1 MNQPMANGVQMT
13 AMPGQ
18 PMMMNPN
25 APLQASM
32 TQEQMAQMQMQQQ
45 M

>member
-1 MNQPMANGVQMT
+1 MNQQMANGGVQMT

-25 APLQASM
+25 APVMASM
-32 TQEQMAQMQMQQQ
+32 TQEQMA
-45 M
+45 